1 MVQYWPDDIL
11 TLSQT
16 TNSIRVF
23 QIERVCRQI
32 FLKLSERREVFQKG
46 RKHQN
51 TVEKGEIAR
60 YEQFLLFPKCFQK
73 TRIAD
78 T

>member
-32 FLKLSERREVFQKG
+32 FLKLSERREVLQKG

-60 YEQFLLFPKCFQK
+60 YKQFLLFPKCFQK